1 MSIVPSFV
9 LKNFLIAKW
18 TKVTQSSSP
27 ASTTLKVC
35 NKNKRNCRL
44 HIFCLPFAKR
54 NSVWNIAKG
63 WKKNLIFWRKD
74 RKVNKSYSR
83 VKWTI
88 QIAAGKP
95 STYRGHIIRLS
106 ETFTKRPLIFGCREE
121 IVLSGFKFLAIDNF
135 SDSIFSTNIFHVAVI
150 FLKMLYQYYIGL
162 SSPISSYVKWTSQ
175 NTFPAAAWT

>member
-35 NKNKRNCRL
+35 NKNKRL

-106 ETFTKRPLIFGCREE
+106 ETFTERPLIFGCREE

-135 SDSIFSTNIFHVAVI
+135 WTAFSLQTFFMSQAFFWKCYINTISGWAALFH
-150 FLKMLYQYYIGL
+150 LM
-162 SSPISSYVKWTSQ
+162 
-175 NTFPAAAWT
+175 